1 MTPTPTHLV
10 HGLWCRDSGLHLW
23 IEQVEGHRVVGPD
36 AVPSGTLPAVLE
48 VALTGRSF
56 RHRVPVILQT
66 PKQRRVSLTVPT
78 AAFTPEQAVEL
89 LAQLGPL
96 DQPGPAVGRRQRA
109 AVAPDL
115 LWLIRLYLGLERFV
129 RAGRVSLRCRWDD
142 GQWWPEWQ
150 LVMGADEAM
159 WLTAMAAAAPR
170 ILTVNASAAVAEEIA
185 GVLPH
190 WIALAYLDGVT
201 PGSPDREPHPFV
213 RALLAGEAF
222 HRGNA
227 RLVAGLTEWRGSLD
241 SERIELVFVVEEPVT
256 TDRDHGNVPRS
267 GQGDVRGTGLSR
279 APAARRT
286 VTALRGLAD
295 TTDRTPAGEEPV
307 GAPWRIRVCVRK
319 DGGTP
324 EPFRRGI
331 WPVEIWQKL
340 SDRYRRAVRISELLD
355 DSRFGTG
362 LRGGAPGEDDGD
374 WDVALTGGQ
383 ILTFIE
389 KDAEALRKEGFLVM
403 LPASW
408 SRQEVGLKVS
418 TSSPQDPGVVGST
431 HRRFG
436 LDQIVGYDWRLS
448 LGDTVLEPEEMAELV
463 NSRDGLI
470 KLRGNWVV
478 ADGKSVARVA
488 KYVSQLVRAGEGHLR
503 EEVERHREALATA
516 KMSGTGNIPELEKA
530 LAEAERALAEEN
542 GTSGVLSAAELR
554 KLALENSA
562 EDDTPVEFT
571 ATGWHARLMGDTVG
585 TGDRDTEPAVPEQPA
600 PVRVP
605 VPDTVHAELR
615 PYQRRGVDWLHW
627 MSRAGLGAVLADDMG
642 LGKTLQLLTLTAVEK
657 TEAESA
663 QGRECGG
670 EFGPTLIVAP
680 NAVLA
685 NWAAEA
691 HRFVPSLKVIV
702 HHGGSRLKGDAF
714 IGAVADADIVVTSYG
729 TVNRDRE
736 LLGGVEWWRVVLD
749 EAQHIKNSAT
759 AVSRAVRSLASRH
772 RVALTG
778 TPVENRLS
786 ELRSIM
792 DYCNPGVL
800 GSANFFRN
808 HYANAIEKYGDEEMS
823 ERLRT
828 FTAPFILRRV
838 KTDPAVI
845 DDLPE
850 KNETILRVPMTAEQ
864 AALYQSYVNNVKEK
878 LAGAEATARRGL
890 VLAAITRTKQICN
903 HPAHYLA
910 DGSPVSLRG
919 GHRSGKVAALMD
931 LLDRTTAAGER
942 TIVFTQYRAF
952 GTILAPYLSSR
963 LDREIPF
970 LHGGLTRARR
980 DRMVT
985 DFQSPEGPPV
995 MIVSLKAGG
1004 TGLNLTAANVV
1015 VHMDR
1020 WWNPAVENQAT
1031 DRAYRIGQLRDV
1043 RVYMMVTEGTVEES
1057 IQEVLEGK
1065 RRLAGSVIGGGE
1077 GWITELSDEELAEL
1091 FSYRGRVGARG
1102 SRAADPPTGPV
1113 TLKEEDE

>member
-10 HGLWCRDSGLHLW
+10 HGLWCRDTGFHLW
-23 IEQVEGHRVVGPD
+23 IEQVEGHRVVGPES
-36 AVPSGTLPAVLE
+36 VPVGTLPAVLE
-48 VALTGRSF
+48 VALAGRSF
-56 RHRVPVILQT
+56 RHRIPVILQT

-78 AAFTPEQAVEL
+78 AAFTPAQAVEL
-89 LAQLGPL
+89 LAQLAPL
-96 DQPGPAVGRRQRA
+96 DHPGPAVPQRQRA

-129 RAGRVSLRCRWDD
+129 RAGRVSLRCRWQD
-142 GQWWPEWQ
+142 GRWWPEWQ

-170 ILTVNASAAVAEEIA
+170 VLTVNSSAAIAEEMA

-190 WIALAYLDGVT
+190 WIALAYLADVDPAT
-201 PGSPDREPHPFV
+201 PDREPHPFV

-222 HRGNA
+222 DRGNA

-241 SERIELVFVVEEPVT
+241 SERLELVFVVEEPGSVDPGDGGSPPPAPGSHRVT
-256 TDRDHGNVPRS
+256 E
-267 GQGDVRGTGLSR
+267 LSR
-279 APAARRT
+279 APAPRRT

-295 TTDRTPAGEEPV
+295 TTVRPPTGDEPAGDL
-307 GAPWRIRVCVRK
+307 WRIRVSIRR

-340 SDRYRRAVRISELLD
+340 SDRHQRAVRISGLLD
-355 DSRFGTG
+355 DSRYGVA
-362 LRGGAPGEDDGD
+362 LRGVVGGDDGD

-389 KDAEALRKEGFLVM
+389 KDVEALRKEGFLVM

-418 TSSPQDPGVVGST
+418 TSSPQDPGVAGST

-436 LDQIVGYDWRLS
+436 LDQIVEYDWRLS
-448 LGDTVLEPEEMAELV
+448 LGDTVLEPQEMADLV
-463 NSRDGLI
+463 NSRDGLV
-470 KLRGNWVV
+470 KLHGNWVV
-478 ADGKSVARVA
+478 ADRKSVARVA
-488 KYVSQLVRAGEGHLR
+488 KYVSQLVRAGESHLR
-503 EEVERHREALATA
+503 EEVERCRRALGAA
-516 KMSGTGNIPELEKA
+516 KMTGTGNIEELEKA
-530 LAEAERALAEEN
+530 LADAERAYAEET
-542 GTSGVLSAAELR
+542 GTSGFVSAAELR

-571 ATGWHARLMGDTVG
+571 ATGWHARFMGDTSD
-585 TGDRDTEPAVPEQPA
+585 TTAGDEGPVVPEQPA
-600 PVRVP
+600 PVRVQ
-605 VPDTVHAELR
+605 VPGTVHAELR

-642 LGKTLQLLTLTAVEK
+642 LGKTLQLLALTAVEK
-657 TEAESA
+657 EAA
-663 QGRECGG
+663 GGNG

-691 HRFVPSLKVIV
+691 RRFVPSLKVII
-702 HHGGSRLKGDAF
+702 HHGGSRLKGDAL
-714 IGAVADADIVVTSYG
+714 GAAVEGADIVITSYG
-729 TVNRDRE
+729 TVVRDRAD
-736 LLGGVEWWRVVLD
+736 LSTIHWWRVVLD

-759 AVSRAVRSLASRH
+759 AVARAVRSIPSRH

-850 KNETILRVPMTAEQ
+850 KNETILRVPMTPEQ
-864 AALYQSYVNNVKEK
+864 AALYQSYVNDVKEK
-878 LAGAEATARRGL
+878 LAGTEATARRGL

-903 HPAHYLA
+903 HPAHYLG

-919 GHRSGKVAALMD
+919 RHRSGKVAALMD
-931 LLDRTTAAGER
+931 LLDETTAAAER

-970 LHGGLTRARR
+970 LHGGLSRTRR
-980 DRMVT
+980 DRMVA
-985 DFQSPEGPPV
+985 DFQAPDGPPV

-1031 DRAYRIGQLRDV
+1031 DRAYRIGQLKDV
-1043 RVYMMVTEGTVEES
+1043 RVYMMVTEGTIEES

-1065 RRLAGSVIGGGE
+1065 RRLAGTVISGGE

-1091 FSYRGRVGARG
+1091 FSYRDRVGARG

-1113 TLKEEDE
+1113 TLKEETER

>member
-1 MTPTPTHLV
+1 
-10 HGLWCRDSGLHLW
+10 
-23 IEQVEGHRVVGPD
+23 
-36 AVPSGTLPAVLE
+36 
-48 VALTGRSF
+48 
-56 RHRVPVILQT
+56 
-66 PKQRRVSLTVPT
+66 
-78 AAFTPEQAVEL
+78 
-89 LAQLGPL
+89 
-96 DQPGPAVGRRQRA
+96 
-109 AVAPDL
+109 
-115 LWLIRLYLGLERFV
+115 
-129 RAGRVSLRCRWDD
+129 
-142 GQWWPEWQ
+142 
-150 LVMGADEAM
+150 MGADEAM

-170 ILTVNASAAVAEEIA
+170 VLTVNSSAAIAEEMA

-190 WIALAYLDGVT
+190 WIALAYLADVHPET
-201 PGSPDREPHPFV
+201 PDREPHPFV

-222 HRGNA
+222 DRGNA

-241 SERIELVFVVEEPVT
+241 SERLELVFVVEEPESVEPGDGGSPPPGPGSHRVT
-256 TDRDHGNVPRS
+256 E
-267 GQGDVRGTGLSR
+267 LSR
-279 APAARRT
+279 PPAARHT

-295 TTDRTPAGEEPV
+295 TAVRPPTGDVPAGEL
-307 GAPWRIRVCVRK
+307 WRVRVSIRR

-340 SDRYRRAVRISELLD
+340 SDRHQRAVRISGLLD
-355 DSRFGTG
+355 DSRYGVA
-362 LRGGAPGEDDGD
+362 LRGVVGGDDGD
-374 WDVALTGGQ
+374 WDVALTGCQ

-389 KDAEALRKEGFLVM
+389 KDVEALRKEGFLVM

-418 TSSPQDPGVVGST
+418 TSSPQDPGVAGST

-436 LDQIVGYDWRLS
+436 LDQIVEYDWRLS
-448 LGDTVLEPEEMAELV
+448 LGDTVLEPQEMADLV
-463 NSRDGLI
+463 NSRDGLV
-470 KLRGNWVV
+470 KLHGNWVV
-478 ADGKSVARVA
+478 ADRKSVARVA

-503 EEVERHREALATA
+503 EDVERCRGALAEA
-516 KMSGTGNIPELEKA
+516 KMTGSGDIEELEKA
-530 LAEAERALAEEN
+530 LGDAERAYAEET
-542 GTSGVLSAAELR
+542 GTSGFVSAAELR

-571 ATGWHARLMGDTVG
+571 ATGWHARFMGDTSD
-585 TGDRDTEPAVPEQPA
+585 TAAGDGGSVVPEQPA
-600 PVRVP
+600 PVRVQ
-605 VPDTVHAELR
+605 VPGTVHAELR

-642 LGKTLQLLTLTAVEK
+642 LGKTLQLLALTAVEK
-657 TEAESA
+657 EEAGEN
-663 QGRECGG
+663 G

-691 HRFVPSLKVIV
+691 RRFVPSLKVII
-702 HHGGSRLKGDAF
+702 HHGGSRLKGDAL
-714 IGAVADADIVVTSYG
+714 GAAVEGADIVITSYG
-729 TVNRDRE
+729 TVVRDRAA
-736 LLGGVEWWRVVLD
+736 LSGSDWWRVVLD

-759 AVSRAVRSLASRH
+759 AVARAVRSIPSRH

-850 KNETILRVPMTAEQ
+850 KNETILRVPMTPEQ
-864 AALYQSYVNNVKEK
+864 AALYQSYVNDVKEK
-878 LAGAEATARRGL
+878 LAGTEATARRGL

-903 HPAHYLA
+903 HPAHYLG

-919 GHRSGKVAALMD
+919 RHRSGKVAALMD
-931 LLDRTTAAGER
+931 LLDETTAAAER

-970 LHGGLTRARR
+970 LHGGLSRTRR
-980 DRMVT
+980 DRMVA
-985 DFQSPEGPPV
+985 DFQAPDGPPV

-1031 DRAYRIGQLRDV
+1031 DRAYRIGQLKDV
-1043 RVYMMVTEGTVEES
+1043 RVYMMVTEGTIEES

-1065 RRLAGSVIGGGE
+1065 RRLAGTVISGGE
-1077 GWITELSDEELAEL
+1077 GWITELSDEELSEL
-1091 FSYRGRVGARG
+1091 FSYRDRVGARG

-1113 TLKEEDE
+1113 TLKEETER

>member
-1 MTPTPTHLV
+1 MTSTPTHLV
-10 HGLWCRDSGLHLW
+10 HGLWCRETGFHLW

-36 AVPSGTLPAVLE
+36 SVPNGTLPVVLE
-48 VALTGRSF
+48 VALAGRPF
-56 RHRVPVILQT
+56 RHRIPVVLQT

-78 AAFTPEQAVEL
+78 AAFTPAQAVEL
-89 LAQLGPL
+89 LAQLAPL
-96 DQPGPAVGRRQRA
+96 DQPGPAVPQLQRA

-150 LVMGADEAM
+150 LIMGTDEAM

-170 ILTVNASAAVAEEIA
+170 ILTVNASAAVAEEVA

-190 WIALAYLDGVT
+190 WIALAYLADVDLAT
-201 PGSPDREPHPFV
+201 PDREPHPFV

-241 SERIELVFVVEEPVT
+241 SEQVELVFVVEEPAT
-256 TDRDHGNVPRS
+256 ADRD
-267 GQGDVRGTGLSR
+267 QGDTSPSAAGADRVIELSR
-279 APAARRT
+279 EPAARRT

-295 TTDRTPAGEEPV
+295 TTDRPPAGDEPV
-307 GAPWRIRVCVRK
+307 GELWRVGVRVRK

-340 SDRYRRAVRISELLD
+340 SARHQRAVRISGLLD
-355 DSRFGTG
+355 DSRFGIT
-362 LRGGAPGEDDGD
+362 LRGDAAGEDDGD
-374 WDVALTGGQ
+374 WDVALTGAQ

-418 TSSPQDPGVVGST
+418 TSFPQDPGVVGST

-436 LDQIVGYDWRLS
+436 LDQIVEYDWRLS

-478 ADGKSVARVA
+478 ADGRSVARVA

-503 EEVERHREALATA
+503 EEVERRREALATA
-516 KMSGTGNIPELEKA
+516 KMSGTGDIPELEKA
-530 LAEAERALAEEN
+530 LAEAERAYSEET

-554 KLALENSA
+554 KLALENST

-571 ATGWHARLMGDTVG
+571 ATGWHARLMGDTAG
-585 TGDRDTEPAVPEQPA
+585 TGDGDPESTVPEQPA
-600 PVRVP
+600 PVRVA

-657 TEAESA
+657 AETEH
-663 QGRECGG
+663 GRGG

-691 HRFVPSLKVIV
+691 RRFVPSLRVII

-714 IGAVADADIVVTSYG
+714 SAAVEGADIVITSYG
-729 TVNRDRE
+729 TATRDRVV
-736 LLGGVEWWRVVLD
+736 LSGIGWWRVVLD

-759 AVSRAVRSLASRH
+759 GASRAVRAIPSRH

-878 LAGAEATARRGL
+878 LAGTEATARRGL

-903 HPAHYLA
+903 HPAHYLG

-919 GHRSGKVAALMD
+919 RHRSGKVAALMD
-931 LLDRTTAAGER
+931 LLDETTAAGER

-970 LHGGLTRARR
+970 LHGGLSRTRR
-980 DRMVT
+980 DRMVA
-985 DFQSPEGPPV
+985 DFQSPDGPPV

-1031 DRAYRIGQLRDV
+1031 DRAYRIGQLKDV
-1043 RVYMMVTEGTVEES
+1043 RVYMMVTEGTIEES

-1065 RRLAGSVIGGGE
+1065 RRLAGTVISGGE
-1077 GWITELSDEELAEL
+1077 GWITELSDDELAEL
-1091 FSYRGRVGARG
+1091 FSYRDRVGARG

-1113 TLKEEDE
+1113 TLKEETER